1 MLKFIKYGVLVVL
14 TYFIICNIVIYLYA
28 LKKTESHADVLI
40 VLGAQVVGNPA
51 EASPSLQVRLDSAVN
66 YLNDNTETKVIVCGG
81 KGQDESATEAS
92 VMARYLLNK
101 GIDLSRIYIEDK
113 SLRTVEQI
121 HNVLN
126 ILPPSKTVI
135 ATNDFHLLRSIML
148 AKRFGIEDVS
158 GLSSHLSYDN
168 VDRSLALIREPL
180 ALLNSWLFDHPN
192 DPRPSQP

>member
-28 LKKTESHADVLI
+28 LKKPESHADVLI

-66 YLNDNTETKVIVCGG
+66 YLNDNAETKVIVCGG

-168 VDRSLALIREPL
+168 VDRYLALIREPL
-180 ALLNSWLFDHPN
+180 ALLNSWLFDHLN
-192 DPRPSQP
+192 DPRQSQP